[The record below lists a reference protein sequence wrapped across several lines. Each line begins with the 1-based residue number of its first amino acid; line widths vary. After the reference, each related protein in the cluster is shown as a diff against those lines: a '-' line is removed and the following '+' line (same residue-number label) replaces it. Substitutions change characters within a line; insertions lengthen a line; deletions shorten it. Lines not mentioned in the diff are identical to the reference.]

1 MYGTTDPC
9 CKELCTYTALHITE
23 LYMIWTSLIS
33 ADIKRTI
40 LTNIIKDKFYTE
52 YRSSTHWH
60 KKIHIC
66 QCTIS
71 VRTPR
76 QITQPFVQPVFCM
89 LTLCIIQIVKSFLF
103 GALFEFYW
111 VWIFRPYRLGAIP
124 STQLTTFSVALQVRN
139 SETVVGRSSRRVFLI
154 GTLHIELPVG
164 SCLLFEHKTI
174 QIQLKT
180 ETSRDDVTQN

>member
-1 MYGTTDPC
+1 
-9 CKELCTYTALHITE
+9 
-23 LYMIWTSLIS
+23 MIWTSFIS
-33 ADIKRTI
+33 ADIKWTI

-60 KKIHIC
+60 QKNPHLPVHYFCTHTPPNNTAIC
-66 QCTIS
+66 ST
-71 VRTPR
+71 
-76 QITQPFVQPVFCM
+76 
-89 LTLCIIQIVKSFLF
+89 SFLHVDF
-103 GALFEFYW
+103 MHHPDSQK
-111 VWIFRPYRLGAIP
+111 PYRLGAIP
-124 STQLTTFSVALQVRN
+124 STQLTTFIVALQVRN
-139 SETVVGRSSRRVFLI
+139 GETVVGRSSRRVFLI